1 MNKADKIKEKYLSLR
16 VMEDNIDYAIDAV
29 KEGTKR
35 EFILET
41 LMADYRGM
49 SESQSTQLLNE
60 LFEAYGGEFKKEN
73 SGGYLFGT
81 LFLLVGLTGAGFAIA
96 FLISGE
102 IKIKFLLL
110 ALAGALFG
118 LSQGSILIYKSFRG
132 KYRDND
138 SPL

>member
-1 MNKADKIKEKYLSLR
+1 MSLG
-16 VMEDNIDYAIDAV
+16 VKEDNIDYAIDAV

-35 EFILET
+35 EFILESLT
-41 LMADYRGM
+41 ADYRGM
-49 SESQSTQLLNE
+49 NENQSTQLLDE
-60 LFEAYGGEFKKEN
+60 LFEAHGGEFKKEN

-118 LSQGSILIYKSFRG
+118 LTQGSVLIYKSVRG